1 MTDQPNFLLI
11 ITDQHRADHLG
22 NAGNKIVQTPHIDG
36 IAERGLAYDKF
47 YVTCPIC
54 MPNRSALMTGR
65 MPSACGVL
73 TNGLS
78 LPLNSNT
85 FVHAL
90 RVSGYRTALLGK
102 SHLQNMAGAYL
113 HVEDWNYP
121 PAREG
126 ALLPDG
132 FNDAYLTVRTGQGYE
147 NERMDFWMQDPDRK
161 VDLPYY
167 GFEEIQFCNGH
178 GDRVGGHYTNWAR
191 GRHAGIDDLRGVDNQ
206 LSGNKYS
213 APQAWRTAVPEELH
227 STAFVEDKTLEFLE
241 NHAKGGTDKPF
252 FIQTSFPDPHHPF
265 TPPGRYWDM
274 YDPADC
280 PPSESLGAKHIDP
293 APMAERL
300 HKEFADGKRE
310 SRVASYAVNENEAR
324 ESIALTYG
332 MISMVDSAVGR
343 ILAKLKELGMDK
355 NTVVMFTS
363 DHGDLMS
370 DHGLMLKH
378 CFHNEGLINVPFIW
392 SDPDAPDG
400 EAGTRT
406 DLLGGTID
414 IGATVLGRAGLRP
427 YHGMQGFDVVSA
439 ERTGTPPPRLGMM
452 VEEDEIP
459 LNANCGVF
467 TRTRTFVTGRWRL
480 TYWMEE
486 QFGELYDRDNDPLE
500 LVNLWNDPSAKADKA
515 LLLEMMMRE
524 RIALDDM
531 APKAVLGA

>member
-1 MTDQPNFLLI
+1 
-11 ITDQHRADHLG
+11 
-22 NAGNKIVQTPHIDG
+22 
-36 IAERGLAYDKF
+36 
-47 YVTCPIC
+47 
-54 MPNRSALMTGR
+54 
-65 MPSACGVL
+65 
-73 TNGLS
+73 
-78 LPLNSNT
+78 
-85 FVHAL
+85 
-90 RVSGYRTALLGK
+90 
-102 SHLQNMAGAYL
+102 
-113 HVEDWNYP
+113 
-121 PAREG
+121 
-126 ALLPDG
+126 
-132 FNDAYLTVRTGQGYE
+132 
-147 NERMDFWMQDPDRK
+147 
-161 VDLPYY
+161 
-167 GFEEIQFCNGH
+167 
-178 GDRVGGHYTNWAR
+178 
-191 GRHAGIDDLRGVDNQ
+191 DNQ
-206 LSGNKYS
+206 LPGNKYS

-227 STAFVEDKTLEFLE
+227 STAFVEDKTLEYLE
-241 NHAKGGTDKPF
+241 THAKSGTDEPF

-280 PPSESLGAKHIDP
+280 LPSESLGAKHVDP
-293 APMAERL
+293 TPMAERL
-300 HKEFADGKRE
+300 HKEYADGKRE

-378 CFHNEGLINVPFIW
+378 CFHHEGLIKVPFIW

-406 DLLGGTID
+406 ELLGGTID

-439 ERTGTPPPRLGMM
+439 ERKGTPPPRLGMM
-452 VEEDEIP
+452 IEEDEIP
-459 LNANCGVF
+459 LNANSGVF